1 MPGVA
6 VTFALMAAL
15 NSGSRP
21 AYNAWVEDQIE
32 EYKSALTRDELL
44 DLAEVAVQRI
54 TQSPDGQYALT
65 EILLRDAVDA
75 LILQRLRLPG
85 FRQWRR
91 SCLSDTSGRSL
102 QGTDVP
108 MRAVG

>member
-1 MPGVA
+1 M
-6 VTFALMAAL
+6 TAL
-15 NSGSRP
+15 SSVSRP

-32 EYKSALTRDELL
+32 DYKSALTRDELL
-44 DLAEVAVQRI
+44 DLAEIAVQRI

-75 LILQRLRLPG
+75 LVLQRLKLPG
-85 FRQWRR
+85 FKQWRR
-91 SCLSDTSGRSL
+91 TCPSDTSMRPL
-102 QGTDVP
+102 QGTELP